1 MQKSIRTKTENR
13 ILLNCNVRTIENWL
27 KVNAA
32 EGWLI
37 EKKNGTEFQFK
48 KVKPC
53 QAEFLVLENFFS
65 KRESKLMNII
75 RQEFFA
81 CRGVKNIGHADAALY
96 SVYCVEIERDNIL
109 EIHEVRRKRNR
120 LIKGQSWL
128 ILGFF
133 LMLAIISI
141 ISTIWNQ
148 EPILNSLP
156 IVVSSAPFMIY
167 AIMVVFHLSGKKAV

>member
-1 MQKSIRTKTENR
+1 MNELGRTKTDKR
-13 ILLNCNVRTIENWL
+13 LLLNCNIRSIENWL
-27 KVNAA
+27 KENAA
-32 EGWLI
+32 EGWLL
-37 EKKNGTEFQFK
+37 ERRNGTEFQFK

-65 KRESKLMNII
+65 TRESKLMNII

-81 CRGVKNIGHADAALY
+81 CSGVKNVGHADAALY
-96 SVYCVEIERDNIL
+96 SVYCVDIERANMH
-109 EIHEVRRKRNR
+109 EIQEVRRKRNR
-120 LIKGQSWL
+120 FMKGHALL

-133 LMLAIISI
+133 LIMATISI

-167 AIMVVFHLSGKKAV
+167 AIMVIFHLSGKKAV